1 LRKELVEQDM
11 LRIKKAGVLAFPEI
25 SVVSDHDE
33 GILTV
38 AQANGF
44 AGLDSNT
51 VLLGLRDVSA
61 PGAPGDLARLVTLTR
76 KFDAMGKCTLIR
88 CSRPSNPTQ
97 NAGPIVLWWAGRHN
111 NGDLM
116 LLLAHLMT
124 VSSAWRRSVIHLKS
138 IVSNEEEA
146 EVRRAQFSKML
157 PDIRIAVKVK
167 VIVMEEGRSTADLI
181 VQNSAG
187 AAIVMLG
194 MKLADAGEEEQY
206 AEQVHGLL
214 ARLPTTLLVRNAG
227 EFRGRLI

>member
-1 LRKELVEQDM
+1 
-11 LRIKKAGVLAFPEI
+11 
-25 SVVSDHDE
+25 
-33 GILTV
+33 
-38 AQANGF
+38 
-44 AGLDSNT
+44 
-51 VLLGLRDVSA
+51 
-61 PGAPGDLARLVTLTR
+61 
-76 KFDAMGKCTLIR
+76 
-88 CSRPSNPTQ
+88 
-97 NAGPIVLWWAGRHN
+97 
-111 NGDLM
+111 
-116 LLLAHLMT
+116 
-124 VSSAWRRSVIHLKS
+124 VIHLKS